1 MDPIR
6 WIWQAPSWPRLTFDA
21 ARLARPLAL
30 ARQESGA
37 LFGKAAV
44 IGLEE
49 QAGLEHEVWSHEAVA
64 TAAIEGEVIDLA
76 AVRSSVARRLGLAR
90 QGPAVPRNV
99 EGLLDVMENAADDW
113 EQPLTRERL
122 CAWQAALFPGGS
134 SLRNLVIGEYRSSDD
149 PMQIVS
155 GPHGREIVHYQAVA
169 SAAVRAEMHAF
180 LEWFNRTVDL
190 DGLLRAGVAHVWFE
204 SIHPFDDGN
213 GRIGRAV
220 VDIAL
225 AQDARRSS
233 RLLGISSA
241 MRQRQAAYYDALNV
255 AQRGDGEVT
264 PWLEWFLD
272 TYTEAC
278 RTSAKLIDEAL
289 ARARF
294 WTDHRAVPLNEMQR
308 RVLCRMLDAGPGRFD
323 GGLTARKYTVITGTT
338 RVTASRHIADLLE
351 KGLIV
356 RAAGPSGRSTRYD
369 LALPGWE
376 WRPPMKRRAAAE

>member
-1 MDPIR
+1 MR
-6 WIWQAPSWPRLTFDA
+6 RPRRRACSQVEL
-21 ARLARPLAL
+21 R
-30 ARQESGA
+30 EC
-37 LFGKAAV
+37 
-44 IGLEE
+44 
-49 QAGLEHEVWSHEAVA
+49 
-64 TAAIEGEVIDLA
+64 
-76 AVRSSVARRLGLAR
+76 RSSVARRLGFAR
-90 QGPAVPRNV
+90 QGPAVP
-99 EGLLDVMENAADDW
+99 
-113 EQPLTRERL
+113 
-122 CAWQAALFPGGS
+122 
-134 SLRNLVIGEYRSSDD
+134 RNLVIGEYRSSDD

-169 SAAVRAEMHAF
+169 GAAVRAEMHAF
-180 LEWFNRTVDL
+180 LEWFNRTADL
-190 DGLLRAGVAHVWFE
+190 DGLLRAGLAHVWFE

-255 AQRGDGEVT
+255 AQRGDGDVT

-278 RTSAKLIDEAL
+278 RTSAELIDEAL

-308 RVLCRMLDAGPGRFD
+308 RVLGRMLDAGPGRFD
-323 GGLTARKYTVITGTT
+323 GGLTARKYTAIAGTT
-338 RVTASRHIADLLE
+338 RVTASRHLADLLE

-356 RAAGPSGRSTRYD
+356 RAAGTERTLDSLRPRASWMGVAAADEATRGGGVIGRLTRD
-369 LALPGWE
+369 CFTPLCVV
-376 WRPPMKRRAAAE
+376 RRSRVRRAPTAAATRPQAAGQARTLRPDRSSGPAG